1 MTLTI
6 ITLAPFQC
14 LESPNG
20 TQGTFAQSVRQL
32 LSLLDGGPPASLS
45 SLEPVG
51 IFLLQTV
58 LMCRLPDDS
67 YDGHGMAFAPQC
79 RSLERTLQLVR

>member
-6 ITLAPFQC
+6 ISLAPFQC

-51 IFLLQTV
+51 IFCSRSS
-58 LMCRLPDDS
+58 LMCHLPDDS
-67 YDGHGMAFAPQC
+67 DDGHGMAFAPQC